1 MYITPT
7 TQTAPTASDLGT
19 PVEARPVG
27 EFAQVLKNLL
37 TGEKLTAPTPDVKKL
52 AQEQEDSDR
61 GDLDEKEM
69 LPDLSNE
76 ETLLSDEVMETDFLS
91 ENQQIESQNV
101 VVYKRASSTD
111 MTTLLRDF
119 GIELPTK
126 IAGLPSA
133 DGVPAPQATAG
144 NSILE
149 MKKRPTEPI
158 WTAARQFIQPAA
170 SSASA
175 TAEEGGSTVP
185 NADKSSQVL
194 PAAAL

>member
-37 TGEKLTAPTPDVKKL
+37 TGEKLTAPTPGVKKL
-52 AQEQEDSDR
+52 AQEQEDSD
-61 GDLDEKEM
+61 GGNLDENEM
-69 LPDLSNE
+69 LPDLSND

-111 MTTLLRDF
+111 MTTLLLDF

-126 IAGLPSA
+126 IAVLPSE

-149 MKKRPTEPI
+149 MKKTTDRTDLDCGKAI
-158 WTAARQFIQPAA
+158 Y
-170 SSASA
+170 
-175 TAEEGGSTVP
+175 STSCIIS
-185 NADKSSQVL
+185 KRHC
-194 PAAAL
+194 